1 MKTKIIIGMAMIL
14 MLASS
19 FTKTLKNYVLV
30 CVNSQSNDSK
40 LEAVTVAVVDE
51 DNNVGRYSTG
61 KKLRC

>member
-1 MKTKIIIGMAMIL
+1 MAMIL